1 MRNEEKRCQENKMH
15 LRALDGGKS
24 NLPLATKTNL
34 QIENIHSGIPR
45 WLEIFTWLDTPI
57 KPVKK
62 IKPDILCLHVVW
74 G

>member
-1 MRNEEKRCQENKMH
+1 MH
-15 LRALDGGKS
+15 PRGLEGGKN

-34 QIENIHSGIPR
+34 QIESIHSSVPR
-45 WLEIFTWLDTPI
+45 WLEIFTWLDPPI

-62 IKPDILCLHVVW
+62 IKPDTLRPHIVW